1 LLLGA
6 VVELRLDLAD
16 DVVHRLDADRPLLAR
31 FQNRGAELLAVEGLT
46 PAVSL
51 DDVRQDVLDVLVGR
65 VPPVALEAL
74 APAPNE
80 LAVAPDPRVDDRSE
94 EHTSELQ
101 SPDHLVCRL
110 LLEKK
115 KSTEGHKQCA
125 ND

>member
-1 LLLGA
+1 MRSFRAHRGKAEVGTGVELLDVFHHHPAGVFAGDLLLGA

-16 DVVHRLDADRPLLAR
+16 GVVRRLDADRPLLAR

-80 LAVAPDPRVDDRSE
+80 LAVAPDP
-94 EHTSELQ
+94 
-101 SPDHLVCRL
+101 
-110 LLEKK
+110 
-115 KSTEGHKQCA
+115 
-125 ND
+125 